1 MADIVSIGSVF
12 IDDIV
17 YPDGRT
23 QMGVLG
29 GGPIHAACGMVIWG
43 ERPGLCVTIG
53 ADVVDSILPRLSKH
67 CDTEGIVVVD
77 LPQIRAWQ
85 VFEQDGTRHEIL
97 RVKEIG
103 PFMTGPAP
111 EQLPA
116 AWGEDPTLYMVL
128 AGGDFLRWHM
138 AYPHTDIIWEPN
150 QYYMTEDHTH
160 EMLDLL
166 ALVDVVSPNLAEARA
181 MFGPLSPAVIVHK
194 MLSAGAH
201 VVVLRM
207 GADGSLVG
215 SRNFSEPIHVPAVP
229 VERIVDVTGAGNVY
243 NGAFTVAWRR
253 TGDALTAA
261 RWGAVAASFSLESEG
276 LVDLDRPDLIAER
289 DRRLAWLESR

>member
-1 MADIVSIGSVF
+1 MVDIVSIGSVF

-23 QMGVLG
+23 RMGVLG

-43 ERPGLCVTIG
+43 ERPGLCVTVG
-53 ADVVDSILPRLSKH
+53 ADTVDSILPLLSTH

-85 VFEQDGTRHEIL
+85 VFENDGTRHEIL
-97 RVKEIG
+97 RVKEIE

-128 AGGDFLRWHM
+128 SGGDFLRWNM
-138 AYPHTDIIWEPN
+138 TYPHTDIIWEPN
-150 QYYMTEDHTH
+150 QYYMTEANAR
-160 EMLDLL
+160 EMIDLL
-166 ALVDVVSPNLAEARA
+166 PMVDVVSPNLNEARA
-181 MFGPLSPAVIVHK
+181 MFGPLSAPALVHS
-194 MLSAGAH
+194 MLSDGAR
-201 VVVLRM
+201 VAVLRM

-215 SRNFSEPIHVPAVP
+215 TRNAPQPIHVPAVP
-229 VERIVDVTGAGNVY
+229 VENIVDVTGAGNVY

-261 RWGAVAASFSLESEG
+261 RWGAVAASFSLETEG

>member
-1 MADIVSIGSVF
+1 MVDIVSIGSVF

-29 GGPIHAACGMVIWG
+29 GGPIHAACGMVIWD
-43 ERPGLCVTIG
+43 ERPGLCVTVG
-53 ADVVDSILPRLSKH
+53 ADIVDTILPRLSAH

-85 VFEQDGTRHEIL
+85 VFEHDGTRHEIL
-97 RVKEIG
+97 RVKEIE

-111 EQLPA
+111 VQLPP

-128 AGGDFLRWHM
+128 SGDDFLRWHM
-138 AYPHTDIIWEPN
+138 TFPHTDIIWEPN
-150 QYYMTEDHTH
+150 QYYMTADRERD
-160 EMLDLL
+160 MIDLL
-166 ALVDVVSPNLAEARA
+166 PMVDVVSPNLSEARA
-181 MFGPLSPAVIVHK
+181 MFGPLSPSAIVHS
-194 MLSAGAH
+194 MLSAGAR
-201 VVVLRM
+201 VAVLRM
-207 GADGSLVG
+207 GADGSLVAK
-215 SRNFSEPIHVPAVP
+215 RNSPEPIHVPAVP
-229 VERIVDVTGAGNVY
+229 VERIVDVTGAGNVF

-261 RWGAVAASFSLESEG
+261 RWGAVAASFSLETEG
-276 LVDLDRPDLIAER
+276 LVNLDRPDLIAER

>member
-1 MADIVSIGSVF
+1 MVDIVSIGSVF

-29 GGPIHAACGMVIWG
+29 GGPIHAACGMVIWD

-53 ADVVDSILPRLSKH
+53 ADTVDAILPRLSTH

-85 VFEQDGTRHEIL
+85 VFEHDGTRHEIL
-97 RVKEIG
+97 RVKEIE
-103 PFMTGPAP
+103 PYMTGPAP

-138 AYPHTDIIWEPN
+138 TYPHTDIIWEPN
-150 QYYMTEDHTH
+150 QYYITETREHD
-160 EMLDLL
+160 MLDLL
-166 ALVDVVSPNLAEARA
+166 PMVDVISPNLSEARA
-181 MFGPLSPAVIVHK
+181 MFGPLSPDAIVHK
-194 MLSAGAH
+194 MLSAGAR

-207 GADGSLVG
+207 GADGSLVATRG
-215 SRNFSEPIHVPAVP
+215 TPRPIYVPAVP
-229 VERIVDVTGAGNVY
+229 VAHIVDVTGAGNVY

-253 TGDALTAA
+253 TGDALIAA

-276 LVDLDRPDLIAER
+276 LVNLDRPDLIAER
-289 DRRLAWLESR
+289 DRRLAWLESQ